1 MSQKTDWGL
10 KAAEAKQAK
19 EARTKQTVVVVPIT
33 HTQQQLWNNVLQ
45 TFGIAEHVL
54 KQWLNKVNDT
64 VKLLTTMD
72 PTRVSD
78 RYLTDY
84 FMHSQ
89 LFCMHKT
96 TAMANSVM
104 ISMAL
109 TEQKYCF
116 VVDNIITE
124 TEFNLGIDPSK
135 TAFKSVTVI
144 VDSLAP
150 VVRVNPKQWIVSP
163 RDVIVDTVKTHTVIM
178 LARSGHPETAGLT
191 KLIKLYDPNYDRYFH
206 QRAQLE
212 ISLNAP
218 TYRTD
223 LKQRANQSEI
233 VAHCIPTM
241 DMTAVAHQGVNR
253 TTSPALKMEIQLY
266 AIQLLQKMRQDD
278 NNDLQ
283 IDHTAIMESIELI
296 GDGNWDMVFSR
307 VAGWNRSILGKQNTY
322 MMVARNSAEADDLR
336 NAIRHIKVQ
345 NTD

>member
-1 MSQKTDWGL
+1 
-10 KAAEAKQAK
+10 
-19 EARTKQTVVVVPIT
+19 
-33 HTQQQLWNNVLQ
+33 
-45 TFGIAEHVL
+45 
-54 KQWLNKVNDT
+54 
-64 VKLLTTMD
+64 
-72 PTRVSD
+72 
-78 RYLTDY
+78 
-84 FMHSQ
+84 
-89 LFCMHKT
+89 
-96 TAMANSVM
+96 
-104 ISMAL
+104 
-109 TEQKYCF
+109 
-116 VVDNIITE
+116 
-124 TEFNLGIDPSK
+124 
-135 TAFKSVTVI
+135 
-144 VDSLAP
+144 
-150 VVRVNPKQWIVSP
+150 
-163 RDVIVDTVKTHTVIM
+163 M

-233 VAHCIPTM
+233 VAYCIPTM

-345 NTD
+345 NTDYNNDTAVDWVQPQQLKIWTTLRNYVLFCGSLLEGPVSYTHLRAHET

>member
-33 HTQQQLWNNVLQ
+33 HTQKQLWNNVLQ

-104 ISMAL
+104 IFMAL
-109 TEQKYCF
+109 TQQKYCF

-124 TEFNLGIDPSK
+124 TEL
-135 TAFKSVTVI
+135 
-144 VDSLAP
+144 
-150 VVRVNPKQWIVSP
+150 
-163 RDVIVDTVKTHTVIM
+163 
-178 LARSGHPETAGLT
+178 
-191 KLIKLYDPNYDRYFH
+191 
-206 QRAQLE
+206 
-212 ISLNAP
+212 
-218 TYRTD
+218 RT
-223 LKQRANQSEI
+223 
-233 VAHCIPTM
+233 
-241 DMTAVAHQGVNR
+241 
-253 TTSPALKMEIQLY
+253 
-266 AIQLLQKMRQDD
+266 
-278 NNDLQ
+278 
-283 IDHTAIMESIELI
+283 
-296 GDGNWDMVFSR
+296 
-307 VAGWNRSILGKQNTY
+307 
-322 MMVARNSAEADDLR
+322 
-336 NAIRHIKVQ
+336 
-345 NTD
+345 